1 MNLDR
6 VIADLGDRAGDM
18 ALQCSDAAG
27 LLSRIDRNLGETK
40 LMQDA
45 LGMRMQSLVANQT
58 ACGAAADALRQAADH
73 ADGML
78 NGGRAAADRS
88 LSSIETMMAEV
99 ITLSAGLEG
108 LIGSLRQVSGISEQI
123 GDIARQ
129 TRTLGLNASIEAARG
144 GEAAAGFAV
153 VAEEVRRLAQDA
165 SNAAESVSA
174 QLGALGRSADMLLD
188 DIRRNATLADRAR
201 APISEVRAVLSDTAE
216 VVGQVRARA
225 GDIAGQTEAANQAT
239 SALQDGLSRY
249 ALSSAENAHLV
260 ASASDR
266 MEQLENRANDILNTA
281 AHHSELTASAPYVR
295 RALAGAAAITAII
308 TEAITASEL
317 SPDALFDRDYAPIAG
332 TEPTQYLT
340 RFVPFA
346 DEHIR
351 PELDRQTALDSSIVG
366 CCLVDPNGFLPTHIS
381 ERSQPQRPDDPEWTV
396 KHSRNRCF
404 FLDPQT
410 RRALDGEGDYF
421 VYSYRQDLGDGAY
434 RALRSVFVPI
444 IIGNRRWGLYELGYL
459 I

>member
-27 LLSRIDRNLGETK
+27 LLSRIDRNLGDTK

-45 LGMRMQSLVANQT
+45 LGNRMTSLAANQA
-58 ACGAAADALRQAADH
+58 ACGAAAELLRQAADH

-78 NGGRAAADRS
+78 SGGRAAADRS
-88 LSSIETMMAEV
+88 LTTIETMMAEV
-99 ITLSAGLEG
+99 IALSTRIEG
-108 LIGSLRQVSGISEQI
+108 LIGSLQQVSGISDQI
-123 GDIARQ
+123 GSIARQ

-153 VAEEVRRLAQDA
+153 VAGEVRRLAQDA
-165 SNAAESVSA
+165 SDAAESVSS
-174 QLGALGRSADMLLD
+174 QLDALGRSAGALLGD
-188 DIRRNATLADRAR
+188 VQRNATLVDRAR
-201 APISEVRAVLSDTAE
+201 APIGEVRAVLSDTAS

-225 GDIAGQTEAANQAT
+225 SDIAGQTDAANQAAD
-239 SALQDGLSRY
+239 ALQDGLSRY

-260 ASASDR
+260 AVASQR
-266 MEQLENRANDILNTA
+266 VEQLENRANDILNTA
-281 AHHSELTASAPYVR
+281 AHHSDLTASAPYVQ
-295 RALAGAAAITAII
+295 RALAGAATIIAII
-308 TEAITASEL
+308 TDGIAAGEL
-317 SPDALFDRDYAPIAG
+317 SVDALFDREYVPVPG
-332 TEPTQYLT
+332 TEPRQYLT
-340 RFVPFA
+340 GFVPFA
-346 DEHIR
+346 DARVR
-351 PELDRQTALDSSIVG
+351 PALDRQTAADGSIVG

-381 ERSQPQRPDDPEWTV
+381 ERSQPQRPDNPEWNV
-396 KHSRNRCF
+396 EHSRNRSI
-404 FLDPQT
+404 FLDAQT
-410 RRALDGEGDYF
+410 RRALEGEGDYF

-444 IIGNRRWGLYELGYL
+444 VIGNRRWGLYELGYL